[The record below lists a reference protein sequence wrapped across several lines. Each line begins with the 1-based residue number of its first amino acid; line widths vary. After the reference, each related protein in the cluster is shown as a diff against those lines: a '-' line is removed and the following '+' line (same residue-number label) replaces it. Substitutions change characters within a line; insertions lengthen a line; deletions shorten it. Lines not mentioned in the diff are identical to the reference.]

1 MHSFIN
7 TSRIMGLLYSFF
19 FTLELGYFCVTL
31 QVKSM
36 AMRAQ
41 RASAVDVSRAVIL
54 QCTH

>member
-7 TSRIMGLLYSFF
+7 TSRIMELFYSFF

-41 RASAVDVSRAVIL
+41 RVSAVDVSRAVIL